1 VRTVLAIGIG
11 AGDPDQVTVEAIRA
25 LNRTDVF
32 FVMDKGPAAADL
44 LALRRTIC
52 ERYIDDPSYRVVEVP
67 DPPRDLSGPS
77 YAGDV
82 GAWHDKRVA
91 IYETL
96 LLNQL
101 AEGEVGAF
109 LVWGDPALYD
119 STLRLLGAVADRG
132 AVAVAVEVIPGISA
146 IQALAAAHR
155 ITLHGIGRPVH
166 VTTGRRLA
174 EEGWPAGV
182 DDVVVMLDG
191 RLAFTTVDPDGVDI
205 YWGAYL
211 GTPDQILVAG
221 ALAGVAPEIERIR
234 AEARER
240 KGWMFDTYLLRRRGG

>member
-1 VRTVLAIGIG
+1 MRIVLAIGVG

-32 FVMDKGPAAADL
+32 FVLDKGPAAADL
-44 LALRRTIC
+44 LAVRRTIC
-52 ERYIDDPSYRVVEVP
+52 ERYIDAPHYRVVEVP
-67 DPPRDLSGPS
+67 DPPRNLSGPS
-77 YAGDV
+77 YVGDV
-82 GAWHDKRVA
+82 GGWHDKRVA

-101 AEGEVGAF
+101 AEGEVGSF

-119 STLRLLGAVADRG
+119 STLRILDAVAARG
-132 AVAVAVEVIPGISA
+132 AVAFSLEVIPGISS

-155 ITLHGIGRPVH
+155 ISLHGVGAPVQ

-174 EEGWPAGV
+174 EEGWPPGA
-182 DDVVVMLDG
+182 DDVVVVLDG
-191 RLAFTTVDPDGVDI
+191 RLAFTTVDPAGVAI

-211 GTPDQILVAG
+211 GTPDQILVSGPLAEVAG
-221 ALAGVAPEIERIR
+221 EIERVR
-234 AEARER
+234 AEARDR
-240 KGWMFDTYLLRRRGG
+240 KGWMFDTYLLRRER